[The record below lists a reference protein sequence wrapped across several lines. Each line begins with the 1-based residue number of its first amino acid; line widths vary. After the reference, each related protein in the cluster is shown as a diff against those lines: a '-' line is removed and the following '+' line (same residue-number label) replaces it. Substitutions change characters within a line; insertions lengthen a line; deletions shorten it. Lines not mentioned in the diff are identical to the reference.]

1 MGSLV
6 VFKITPLLRSLE
18 NSVSIISVS
27 TGEKLKGDIADT
39 LVFQQ
44 IPLLNQTL
52 LYLNKLILCNI
63 YNCVICPF
71 FKIVCYVTA
80 LEFLH
85 VCP

>member
-18 NSVSIISVS
+18 NSAWIISVS
-27 TGEKLKGDIADT
+27 TGEKLKRDIADT

-52 LYLNKLILCNI
+52 LYLNKLMLCN
-63 YNCVICPF
+63 ICPF